1 MYKHIISSSQLFRL
15 SLLKTILMKTL
26 YGFVGEEREGKGER
40 GWGGVGDG
48 MGRWWGEGRG

>member
-15 SLLKTILMKTL
+15 SLLKTILMKAL

>member
-40 GWGGVGDG
+40 GGVGYG
-48 MGRWWGEGRG
+48 VGGWWGEGGCR